1 MLLKLVKKKIFLFI
15 VDVNGIQ
22 LFGIIFLSKTNS
34 HKKQSICLGDFGKK
48 KKISKSSIN
57 PWMMMMMI
65 HVSILFICI
74 LFFLH
79 ISLQIASI
87 HHHRLFH
94 YVVSIWWWWNDWN
107 SGGSTIGR
115 SGQSPRAQ
123 TKFFSSFSFNGGERE
138 KLVQDVISAE
148 GP

>member
-1 MLLKLVKKKIFLFI
+1 MLMEFNYSELFFLY
-15 VDVNGIQ
+15 
-22 LFGIIFLSKTNS
+22 KTNS
-34 HKKQSICLGDFGKK
+34 HKKTVYLPWWFWPKKKYQSLQSILGWWWWWWYMSVFY
-48 KKISKSSIN
+48 SF
-57 PWMMMMMI
+57 
-65 HVSILFICI
+65 VYC
-74 LFFLH
+74 FFLH